1 MEGALSLRGG
11 ALESEGT
18 EPDDQ
23 QDTQR
28 HCDVSCRL
36 GREGGMQRPRTSNSG
51 GVLWTY
57 LRTRELRLFRLPV
70 LAFPG

>member
-28 HCDVSCRL
+28 HGDVSCRL
-36 GREGGMQRPRTSNSG
+36 EREGGMQRPRTNQLGWGPLDS
-51 GVLWTY
+51 
-57 LRTRELRLFRLPV
+57 
-70 LAFPG
+70 